1 MKLEVSKFG
10 KIGPKGFYYLTCVV
24 CSKKVLPSFPKNYN
38 SKLLS
43 DVILKAVISGY
54 DSANVSSAH

>member
-43 DVILKAVISGY
+43 DVILKAVISG
-54 DSANVSSAH
+54 